1 MGANNNYHNYEQKQP
16 QQNAGKTSF
25 KIFQSVL
32 QEMTNEILF
41 FFLLKV
47 ETILITKFIVNIAN
61 SLMGPFSL

>member
-32 QEMTNEILF
+32 QEMTNDILVF
-41 FFLLKV
+41 FSQGRNHSHNK
-47 ETILITKFIVNIAN
+47 IYCKHCQLIN
-61 SLMGPFSL
+61 GPI